1 MGRCTKHH
9 NLAQKIIKNY
19 IYNDIVQNHIYIE
32 SVMYIKLNISCTF
45 IYTLVCTFIK
55 ISQTHHVFFLD
66 VPDSIQGNKVGRFS
80 EEKFALFLMHHSLK
94 NIKQIFY

>member
-1 MGRCTKHH
+1 MEIWVDVQNII

-45 IYTLVCTFIK
+45 IYTLVCTFIQNVY
-55 ISQTHHVFFLD
+55 I
-66 VPDSIQGNKVGRFS
+66 
-80 EEKFALFLMHHSLK
+80 A
-94 NIKQIFY
+94 NI